1 MNFELLTQSF
11 KMFSHTKIK
20 WTIDAELSGI
30 FFKERC
36 LVLTKTD
43 VVPDEMNNELSPE
56 ELRINEC
63 FSNTMED
70 EEIYQEK
77 GTDNQRTLCV
87 KMEELAKNINY
98 NLIIFEEKN
107 SGDFWKRKTFS
118 GLLIFENTGKN
129 VLINLHRTGH
139 SFNKCGHA
147 SATYS
152 VTGKLNKNDFDPDRN
167 DTDNTEMII
176 LDSQLLFEGE
186 VRLVQKN

>member
-107 SGDFWKRKTFS
+107 SGDFWKRKTFR

-129 VLINLHRTGH
+129 VLINLNRTGH
-139 SFNKCGHA
+139 SLNKSGHA